1 MISMSEYLE
10 NIYVDFASD
19 INEQTKLWQLKGL
32 NFAAGCLP
40 DYNNLQI
47 QRLYLLRYSFAYGFE
62 YSGIYS
68 EVLARLHNPQKVCVV
83 SIGCGNFLDYWSLVQ
98 SIEKKNLECEV
109 RYVGID
115 EIDWN
120 YKFDKR
126 DGDELYFK
134 KGNAINFFEENKEF
148 ISDIYFFPKSISEFD
163 AKEMNVMVNNLQNKP
178 ILRDK
183 LIFCFSIR
191 ANEGSRER
199 DMEKT
204 EQIIGALKRNGFHL
218 INPTYGYTFYRE
230 NKGIIAYDNSYVYP
244 QEAYD
249 YIVSLNE
256 KCGSYIKNGANC
268 GEDCIQYLNRKP
280 TTKTGNIYYR
290 IIELERN

>member
-19 INEQTKLWQLKGL
+19 INEQTKLCQLKGL

-40 DYNNLQI
+40 NYNNLQI

-68 EVLARLHNPQKVCVV
+68 EVLARLHNPQKVCVA

-163 AKEMNVMVNNLQNKP
+163 AKEMNIMVNNLQNKP

-183 LIFCFSIR
+183 LIFCF
-191 ANEGSRER
+191 
-199 DMEKT
+199 
-204 EQIIGALKRNGFHL
+204 FH
-218 INPTYGYTFYRE
+218 PG
-230 NKGIIAYDNSYVYP
+230 
-244 QEAYD
+244 Q
-249 YIVSLNE
+249 
-256 KCGSYIKNGANC
+256 
-268 GEDCIQYLNRKP
+268 
-280 TTKTGNIYYR
+280 
-290 IIELERN
+290 

>member
-1 MISMSEYLE
+1 MSEYLE

-19 INEQTKLWQLKGL
+19 INEQTKLCQLKGL

-134 KGNAINFFEENKEF
+134 KGNAINFLKK
-148 ISDIYFFPKSISEFD
+148 IK
-163 AKEMNVMVNNLQNKP
+163 NLF
-178 ILRDK
+178 L
-183 LIFCFSIR
+183 
-191 ANEGSRER
+191 
-199 DMEKT
+199 T
-204 EQIIGALKRNGFHL
+204 
-218 INPTYGYTFYRE
+218 YTFFR
-230 NKGIIAYDNSYVYP
+230 N
-244 QEAYD
+244 QL
-249 YIVSLNE
+249 VSSML
-256 KCGSYIKNGANC
+256 KK
-268 GEDCIQYLNRKP
+268 
-280 TTKTGNIYYR
+280 
-290 IIELERN
+290 